1 MVQRKFSIN
10 KLAKI
15 VGGKNI
21 SFKKFDLVKVSR
33 DSSFYKAVLP
43 DCVIWPETTEQVQ
56 KIMLFA
62 NKNKIPVTVRGGGT
76 GLEGNAIPVQKG
88 IVLEMKKM
96 NKILEVYKD
105 DYEVR
110 VQPGITGEELNNYLK
125 KFNLFFPAFPGI
137 ADKATVGGM
146 TATNA
151 GGTYTTLYNT
161 VGDRV
166 LGLKVV
172 VGNGDVIEV
181 GGRSFKSVAGYDLKR
196 LFMGSDGTLGVITE
210 IIFRLSP
217 LISERRTFI
226 ISGQKD
232 GELINLAKEI
242 YASFIKP
249 AAIEYLDQ
257 SYVKLLNRVDVNKLK
272 ETPILIIELHGE
284 NAELKARVKMLMD
297 KISPKNN
304 LSIKEI
310 NGIKN
315 QEKLWILRRSVRQ
328 NLGQIL
334 PNINIIPGD
343 VGVPLSKIAKLF
355 QMIYLL
361 ANKHKVETSVFG
373 HMGDGNFHVWAMYEK
388 DNNKSFL
395 KAKNFNYKVVEIA
408 IKMGGTCTCEH
419 GVGIGKRKQLSE
431 EHPFNLKYYKAI
443 KKIFDP
449 NGILNPG
456 KIFLNSNLMHY
467 NKGNLC

>member
-1 MVQRKFSIN
+1 M
-10 KLAKI
+10 I
-15 VGGKNI
+15 VGEKNI
-21 SFKKFDLVKVSR
+21 SLREADLMNVAR
-33 DSSFYKAVLP
+33 DSSFYNAVLP

-76 GLEGNAIPVQKG
+76 GLEGNSIPVQKG

-110 VQPGITGEELNNYLK
+110 VQPGITGEELNNYLN
-125 KFNLFFPAFPGI
+125 KFNLYFPAFPGI

-172 VGNGDVIEV
+172 VGNGDVIKV

-210 IIFRLSP
+210 IIFRLAP
-217 LISERRTFI
+217 LISERNTFI
-226 ISGQKD
+226 ISCQKD
-232 GELINLAKEI
+232 EELINLAKKI

-257 SYVKLLNRVDVNKLK
+257 SYVKLLNQIDVNQLK
-272 ETPILIIELHGE
+272 ETPILIVELHGE
-284 NAELKARVKMLMD
+284 NAELKARVKML
-297 KISPKNN
+297 KEIISLKNN
-304 LSIKEI
+304 FSINEVV
-310 NGIKN
+310 GIKN
-315 QEKLWILRRSVRQ
+315 QEKLWILRRGVRQ
-328 NLGQIL
+328 KLEQIL

-343 VGVPLSKIAKLF
+343 IGVPISNILKLF
-355 QMIYLL
+355 QTIFLM
-361 ANKHKVETSVFG
+361 ANKHKVETCVFG
-373 HMGDGNFHVWAMYEK
+373 HIGDGNFHVWAMYEK
-388 DNNKSFL
+388 ENNKSFL
-395 KAKNFNYKVVEIA
+395 KAKNFNNQIVESA
-408 IKMGGTCTCEH
+408 IKMGGTCSCEH
-419 GVGIGKRKQLSE
+419 GIGIGKRKQLRI
-431 EHPFNLKYYKAI
+431 EHPFNLKYFKAI
-443 KKIFDP
+443 KKVFDP

-456 KIFLNSNLMHY
+456 KIFLN
-467 NKGNLC
+467 